1 MDILSNSPKVNIV
14 HKYFVKEITIVVCF
28 LLFIFQFTYIE
39 TLLTNIWVDYKPSV
53 IWEPLY
59 KMAFDYISVVI
70 IASLISLIIAFVA
83 AMLAHVYKWN
93 QFKELMDNITDIGTT
108 FPTIALIAILVPI
121 MGYGFK
127 PIIVA
132 LIIYGLLP
140 IWTNTMK
147 GLSEVDKEVVGAA
160 VGMGMSPWQVL
171 LQVELPLAIP
181 LILSGIKTTIIIN
194 IAATSIGAV
203 VGAGGLGMPIV
214 SGIRTNEPI
223 LIIKGAVPIALLAT
237 LTDRLFYRL
246 ERKFKW

>member
-1 MDILSNSPKVNIV
+1 MSNDPKVSFV
-14 HKYFVKEITIVVCF
+14 YKYFVKELIIIICF
-28 LLFIFQFTYIE
+28 FYFIFEFTYIE
-39 TLLTNIWVDYKPSV
+39 SILTKIWVDYTPSV
-53 IWEPLY
+53 VWEPLY
-59 KMAFDYISVVI
+59 KMAYDYIGVVI
-70 IASLISLIIAFVA
+70 IASLVSLAIAFVA
-83 AMLAHVYKWN
+83 AMFTHVYQWM
-93 QFKELMDNITDIGTT
+93 QFKELMDNITDVGTT
-108 FPTIALIAILVPI
+108 FPTIALIAILVPV

-147 GLSEVDKEVVGAA
+147 GLTEVDDKVVGAA
-160 VGMGMSPWQVL
+160 KGMGMSPWQIL
-171 LQVELPLAIP
+171 LKVELPLAIP

-223 LIIKGAVPIALLAT
+223 LIIKGAIPIALLAT
-237 LTDRLFYRL
+237 ITDRLFYRL